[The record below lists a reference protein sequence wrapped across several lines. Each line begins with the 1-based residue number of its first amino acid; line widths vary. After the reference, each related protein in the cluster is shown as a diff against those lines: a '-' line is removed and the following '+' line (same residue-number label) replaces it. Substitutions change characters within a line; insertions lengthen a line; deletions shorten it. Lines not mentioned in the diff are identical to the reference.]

1 MCSAPGSE
9 PRKPRKPKGVKTAAL
24 QRLAVDTVERVRDGM
39 RRYIL
44 TCIDPAS
51 RFGLAV
57 ALPSKAT
64 GHTQAALAAM
74 LDLLPHKPK
83 VLLSENE
90 PQAKFQRSYNG
101 SEFEAGFAQ
110 MLEDHGIARWY
121 TYPQSPRMNAH
132 AERFNRT
139 VQKSFVDDH
148 EDLLYTDPARFNRK
162 LADWLVFYN
171 SRRPHHSLGQKTPLS
186 LLLEHQPECQRWW
199 TYTAA
204 LQAEG
209 GPGMMETQKDQMG

>member
-1 MCSAPGSE
+1 MVAEIRRLRTLSPNLGKDKLAVLLKPWCQARGIACPSASTIGRIISRAPDKMRHAPCRIDRLGRPRPTR

-24 QRLAVDTVERVRDGM
+24 QCLAVDTVERVRDGM

-64 GHTQAALAAM
+64 GHTQAAPAAM

-90 PQAKFQRSYNG
+90 PQAKFQRSHNG

-110 MLEDHGIARWY
+110 MLEDHGVARWY
-121 TYPQSPRMNAH
+121 T
-132 AERFNRT
+132 
-139 VQKSFVDDH
+139 
-148 EDLLYTDPARFNRK
+148 
-162 LADWLVFYN
+162 
-171 SRRPHHSLGQKTPLS
+171 
-186 LLLEHQPECQRWW
+186 
-199 TYTAA
+199 
-204 LQAEG
+204 
-209 GPGMMETQKDQMG
+209 